1 MLMLAILV
9 APMWAQ
15 RVKIGGVNYTTTGN
29 ISNSAVTGSVH
40 FDASNRV
47 LTLKN
52 ATITVSDNDAVFV
65 TGFTDG
71 LTIRCEGSNTIIC
84 SEPTSSSCAGIYG
97 QSKIWIGSAS
107 GQVGSL
113 TVKNTGAGNAIRM
126 EPNYRLDISGI
137 HFTAETSNN
146 DCLSGYSDNNIF
158 APNFTWM
165 SLKAPTGKAAMSGF
179 NAIYTNLNGVQQSFV
194 STVGCSFS
202 SSKGGIVDASG
213 NLVNKANVA
222 PALVIGQKPIV
233 VGNDQSYSSSSSDA
247 SLMGLTSGTIK
258 WDHST
263 KTLTMN
269 GVTLSKGIVSYL
281 SSFKINST
289 GSENLIKASSI
300 PLDIYGS
307 TEITGDKKITFEN
320 TNGSAVYMN
329 KGWKCPL
336 TVNVDAT
343 AKFTGSSRGVYND
356 YSESAPNNDL
366 ILKKAGSNSDYY
378 FYGGSQA
385 SIIGV
390 CHLTLTDMDFFYDSS
405 YGTPGCYW
413 DASSRQVKKTGGEVV
428 KGSDV
433 NFYVI
438 KNEYPISIAGVKLN
452 NCNHLAVGSPYITSG
467 TVNYNTSSKTLT
479 LDNVTMNVTEDNVYG
494 IHTTSTSADA
504 ELTVKLVGTNKITTK
519 GTCVGANKDITF
531 TGDGGMTM
539 TSTNGYGI
547 SCMGAC
553 SKLTIDN
560 TRHFL
565 VDAKSFALYGTQNEL
580 YLKKATSDR
589 NGFRFTNTGGGAAIY
604 NISKLTL
611 DNMDFFASDGDAS
624 YSAGCYF
631 DETDKRVEVN
641 GGQVAKSVSFHSI
654 KQKLPIYICGKQLN
668 VVYEYT
674 SEPYGTDIIEVGSKY
689 ITGGGAKAVCYDPST
704 KTLTLNNA
712 KIDYTTASNTNDGI
726 ITTKQGTEL
735 TITANGINNLSSTT
749 AFGGLW
755 LDYSKVTINGNGT
768 LNLAGK
774 TDDLYGL
781 NSTVLKV
788 EGDVTLEALNKGI
801 GSNNDMGE
809 MIVGGNAVVKAKH
822 ISYLRSLTLE
832 DGHAIVEPMGA
843 TFSDKA
849 VRVGSTL
856 AQDVMIM
863 KVEEYGLKVADMAVN
878 SYNCSDILG
887 DGKFAYDNEAKTLTI
902 TGATIDNT
910 DISDVVYNQKVDGLK
925 INVQGE
931 NNFKVNDN
939 IFQLDKNT
947 TITGTGSIKGELKA
961 YDGFGIYLPTD
972 GVTVT
977 LDGLTFEFT
986 GDRAVGGS
994 GSDLVINSGKLI
1006 FNPNSSSDATALS
1019 VKSLTLGE
1027 GMYITQP
1034 DGAVFENKRITLNG
1048 EVYRGKVVIEGAT
1061 AYDLWIAEKAV
1072 NSVNCNNILG
1082 DGVFAYD
1089 VASNTLTIKGNHT
1102 YTSDDYL
1109 VKSAIADLTINV
1121 AGNSM
1126 LVSAADNTIIRLYA
1140 NTTITGG
1147 KLTLMCTAPSNDGL
1161 GIYIS
1166 DGGILTL
1173 KDADID
1179 VTGDG
1184 FTYGITGDSSSKLVI
1199 DNSNISASAHS
1210 YGAIYDWGGITLTN
1224 CYVETPRP
1232 STVDEMGISDADG
1245 YVGSGDETATVV
1257 IKAGADAI
1265 DGIEAAE
1272 TAPAEIY
1279 DVAGRKL
1286 DQTRRGINIVRT
1298 KNGKAVKVIRK

>member
-1 MLMLAILV
+1 MLAILV

-29 ISNSAVTGSVH
+29 ISNSAVSGSVH
-40 FDASNRV
+40 FDASTNV

-71 LTIRCEGSNTIIC
+71 LTIRCEGSNTISC
-84 SEPTSSSCAGIYG
+84 SASSSSCAGIYG

-126 EPNYRLDISGI
+126 EPNYRLDISGVR
-137 HFTAETSNN
+137 FTAETSQN
-146 DCLSGYSDNNIF
+146 DCVHGLSDNNIF
-158 APNFTWM
+158 APNYTWM
-165 SLKAPTGKAAMSGF
+165 TLTAPTGKAAMSGF
-179 NAIYTNLNGVQQSFV
+179 TAIYTNLNGVQQSFV

-213 NLVNKANVA
+213 NLVNKAGVA

-289 GSENLIKASSI
+289 GSENILKTNGIV
-300 PLDIYGS
+300 LDIYGS

-356 YSESAPNNDL
+356 YDSSAPNNDL

-390 CHLTLTDMDFFYDSS
+390 CHLTLTDMDFFYSSS

-433 NFYVI
+433 NFYVV
-438 KNEYPISIAGVKLN
+438 KEKYPIYIAGVQLN
-452 NCNHLAVGSPYITSG
+452 NCNNLAVGSPYIISG

-479 LDNVTMNVTEDNVYG
+479 LDNVSLVVEDETNNAIKTE
-494 IHTTSTSADA
+494 STAGDI
-504 ELTVKLVGTNKITTK
+504 TVKCVGTNRLNAKTDAIDLYSNTSFTSDADAWLYATSSVESGITTRGGASVTVDMK
-519 GTCVGANKDITF
+519 GYLGA
-531 TGDGGMTM
+531 TGKKYGYYGCNGGDVLKLKKE
-539 TSTNGYGI
+539 TSDGYG
-547 SCMGAC
+547 
-553 SKLTIDN
+553 
-560 TRHFL
+560 
-565 VDAKSFALYGTQNEL
+565 YGFKGE
-580 YLKKATSDR
+580 
-589 NGFRFTNTGGGAAIY
+589 NGAIY
-604 NISKLTL
+604 SVSDLVL
-611 DNMDFFASDGDAS
+611 DNMDYWHSTT
-624 YSAGCYF
+624 YGCYF
-631 DETDKRVEVN
+631 DNGCVRQNGGNIATGTVEFGSIKEKLPVFVAGQQLNKVN
-641 GGQVAKSVSFHSI
+641 GDSS
-654 KQKLPIYICGKQLN
+654 PIF
-668 VVYEYT
+668 
-674 SEPYGTDIIEVGSKY
+674 VGSKY
-689 ITGGGAKAVCYDPST
+689 ISSGAKSVAYIPST

-712 KIDYTTASNTNDGI
+712 TIDYTTASNTNDGI
-726 ITTKQGTEL
+726 ITTKSGTEL
-735 TITANGINNLSSTT
+735 TITANGINVLSSTT
-749 AFGGLW
+749 AFGGMW
-755 LDYSKVTINGNGT
+755 LDNSKVTINGNGT
-768 LNLAGK
+768 LNLAGE

-781 NSTVLKV
+781 NSTALKV
-788 EGDVTLEALNKGI
+788 EGDVSLEALTKGI
-801 GSNNDMGE
+801 GSNNYMGE
-809 MIVGGNAVVKAKH
+809 MIVGGNAVVKARH
-822 ISYLRSLTLE
+822 ISYLNSLTLE

-863 KVEEYGLKVADMAVN
+863 KVVEYGLMVADMAVN

-887 DGKFAYDNEAKTLTI
+887 DGKFAYDSEAKTLTI

-910 DISDVVYNQKVDGLK
+910 DISNVVNNQKVDGLK

-939 IFQLDKNT
+939 IFLLDKNT
-947 TITGTGSIKGELKA
+947 TITGTGSIKGELAA

-1027 GMYITQP
+1027 GMYVTQP
-1034 DGAVFENKRITLNG
+1034 DGAVLEDGKIKLNG
-1048 EVYRGKVVIEGAT
+1048 EIYRGKVVIEGAT

-1089 VASNTLTIKGNHT
+1089 AASNTLTIKGNHT

-1121 AGNSM
+1121 VGNSM

-1161 GIYIS
+1161 GIYLS
-1166 DGGILTL
+1166 DGGTLTL

-1184 FTYGITGDSSSKLVI
+1184 FVYGITGDSNSKLVI
-1199 DNSNISASAHS
+1199 DNSNISASAHT

-1232 STVDEMGISDADG
+1232 STVDEMGIADADG

-1265 DGIEAAE
+1265 DGIKAAE

-1298 KNGKAVKVIRK
+1298 KNGKAVKVMRK